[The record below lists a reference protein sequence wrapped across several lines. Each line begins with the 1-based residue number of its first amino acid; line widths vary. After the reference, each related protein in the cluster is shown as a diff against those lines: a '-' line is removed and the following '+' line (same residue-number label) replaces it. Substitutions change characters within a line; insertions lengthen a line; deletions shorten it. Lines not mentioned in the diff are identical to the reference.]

1 MTTSDDNDLTR
12 IKTATPKPAETDDKT
27 RFMPNTAKPQVP
39 TDTGDNHKTQVKP
52 VRPPVEDGRQDK
64 TQVILK
70 KPVAPVTSDVP
81 SDKTQIIPNKKTA
94 IPAKS
99 IAANPSAADA
109 PDDKTRFIPPK
120 KTVQPQPPQDTTKIG
135 ASISKE
141 AAARSD
147 YGILKNRFVFE
158 EVLGAGGMGVVY
170 KAKDLLKI
178 EAKDRE
184 PYVAIK
190 VLSDE
195 FKAHPE
201 AFIALQRESRKT
213 QKIAHPNIV
222 TVYDFDRDGD
232 TVFMTMEY
240 MEGKPLDKLI
250 NQYRSVGLPTEDV
263 LKILEGISSA
273 LIYAHAQHIIHSDFK
288 PGNIFVSNKGVAK
301 VFDFGIARA
310 VAKAEHREESHDD
323 RTVFD
328 AGNLGAL
335 TPAYASLEML
345 EGETPDVRDD
355 IYALGCI
362 AYELFTGEHP
372 YNRMHADEA
381 LRQKIKSQK
390 IPGLTR
396 NQWRAIERALAFKR
410 EDRCESVDAFWK
422 EFTKKK
428 THTGKIILS
437 ILMLIGAAAGGV
449 YYYMPEQVPT
459 FSEDEVRSQIEQKL
473 RIELKMK
480 TVDDLLAAADFSPT
494 WEAQLWTEV
503 QELRQLLGKDDPWL
517 VQRENAIYARYVT
530 QIEKMIAEKNF
541 PVAQTLAENA
551 QRYTLDGAQLAAFK
565 VSIEQ
570 AIIEQKR
577 AEEEERLRQLQL
589 QQQQSLVKEEEKKEA
604 VVAAQKHSA
613 YETALASV
621 DKQLECRANLDMK
634 DFDIAITKLRS
645 LDQARYTKEEPK
657 IVGSLARCI
666 EKIGGSF
673 PERAEEAKKYALRI
687 FKGNATIMA
696 INIVAKDPCSVS
708 IAGLG
713 VRGLGS
719 SCKDKLTGAVKAP
732 VMVVVPAK
740 GSVKAFAIGKFEITV
755 DELNEFCQQSGSC
768 RANTAVDASLPAT
781 NIPLTTINAYLK
793 WLSEKAD
800 RKYRL
805 PSLIEWQYAAKA
817 GSGKIDPNRNCKLN
831 SRGIQKGGDL
841 IKATIGQ
848 QNAWG
853 VVNYLGNAQ
862 ELVTDR
868 GGKYIAA
875 GGSFETEMQECDF
888 NKQVAHSGAADNF
901 TGFRVL
907 RELQD

>member
-1 MTTSDDNDLTR
+1 MTDSDESDKTR
-12 IKTATPKPAETDDKT
+12 IKMTASTSKDSDDKT
-27 RFMPNTAKPQVP
+27 RFMPPAHKAPASTSTSDAN
-39 TDTGDNHKTQVKP
+39 KTQIKP
-52 VRPPVEDGRQDK
+52 ARPSAAPIAADK
-64 TQVILK
+64 TQILSK
-70 KPVAPVTSDVP
+70 NSLASSDVP
-81 SDKTQIIPNKKTA
+81 S
-94 IPAKS
+94 
-99 IAANPSAADA
+99 
-109 PDDKTRFIPPK
+109 DKTRFIPPK
-120 KTVQPQPPQDTTKIG
+120 KVPVNNDATKVGTSVPTTE
-135 ASISKE
+135 S
-141 AAARSD
+141 AARSD

-273 LIYAHAQHIIHSDFK
+273 LIYAHAQNIIHSDFK

-310 VAKAEHREESHDD
+310 VAKAEHREESQDD

-345 EGETPDVRDD
+345 EGEAPDVRDD

-381 LRQKIKSQK
+381 QRQKIKPAK

-396 NQWRAIERALAFKR
+396 NQWRAIERAMAFKR
-410 EDRCESVDAFWK
+410 EDRSESVDAFWK

-428 THTGKIILS
+428 SNTVKVILG
-437 ILMLIGAAAGGV
+437 LLFTVGATAGGV
-449 YYYMPEQVPT
+449 YYYMPEQVPS
-459 FSEDEVRSQIEQKL
+459 FSEDEVRTQIEQKL
-473 RIELKMK
+473 RVELKMK
-480 TVDDLLAAADFSPT
+480 SLEDLLAAADMSPS
-494 WEAQLWTEV
+494 WEAQIWADV
-503 QELRQLLGKDDPWL
+503 QELRQLLGSGDTWL
-517 VQRENAIYARYVT
+517 QQKERDIYGIYLAA
-530 QIEKMIAEKNF
+530 IEKNIVDKNF
-541 PVAQTLAENA
+541 TLAQTLTENA
-551 QRYTLDGAQLAAFK
+551 QRYTSDPSPLESFK
-565 VSIEQ
+565 TRIAQ
-570 AIIEQKR
+570 AIIDQQK
-577 AEEEERLRQLQL
+577 AEEELRLKQQLAEQE
-589 QQQQSLVKEEEKKEA
+589 QAQAKKSADQEA
-604 VVAAQKHSA
+604 AVAAQKHSA
-613 YETALASV
+613 YEAALASV
-621 DKQLECRANLDMK
+621 EKQLECRSNLDMK
-634 DFDIAITKLRS
+634 DFEIAITKLRS
-645 LDQARYTKEEPK
+645 LNEGRYTKEEPK
-657 IVGSLARCI
+657 ITGSLARCI
-666 EKIGGSF
+666 ERIGGSF
-673 PERAEEAKKYALRI
+673 PERGEEAKKYALRI

-696 INIVAKDPCSVS
+696 ITIAAKDPCSTS

-713 VRGLGS
+713 SRGMGS

-732 VMVVVPAK
+732 VMVVIPAK
-740 GSVKAFAIGKFEITV
+740 GSIQPFALGKYEVTV
-755 DELNEFCQQSGSC
+755 DEFNEFCQDTGSC
-768 RANTAVDASLPAT
+768 RANTSKDASMPVT
-781 NIPLTTINAYLK
+781 DVSVSSVNAYLK
-793 WLSEKAD
+793 WLSEKSN

-805 PSLIEWQYAAKA
+805 PTWIEWQYAAKA
-817 GSGKIDPNRNCKLN
+817 GAGRVDPNRNCKLN

-841 IKATIGQ
+841 IKSSIGQ
-848 QNAWG
+848 QNTWG

-868 GGKYIAA
+868 GGKYLAA
-875 GGSFETEMQECDF
+875 GGSYDTEMQECDF
-888 NKQVAHSGAADNF
+888 NKQLPHSGSADNF

-907 RELQD
+907 REVQD